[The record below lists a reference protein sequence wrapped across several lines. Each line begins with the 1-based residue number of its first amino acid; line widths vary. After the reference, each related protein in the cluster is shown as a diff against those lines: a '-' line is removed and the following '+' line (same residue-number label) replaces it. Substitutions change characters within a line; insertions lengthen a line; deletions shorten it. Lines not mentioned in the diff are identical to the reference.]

1 MIYMQILEVDKLS
14 KAFKS
19 KSVLKDVSF
28 KVQAGEVVA
37 LVGKNGAGKSTLLK
51 LILGLLTADSGQ
63 VTFLGK
69 KRDFKE
75 QIGVMLQEVP
85 TIRRIKVK
93 EIIQLWRSYYAKPLD
108 YDELLKLADLASKE
122 NSYLTELSGGQK
134 KRLYFALALAG
145 NPQILFLD
153 EPTVA
158 MDSLSRA
165 NFWKQVDSLRKE
177 GKTFIIT
184 SHYPEELER
193 IANRFLILTEHRL
206 VFNGSL
212 GELQAKQK
220 ACLVSFASD
229 LKQAEIAN
237 WSGVVRISEQNHHYF
252 LQVIDLPAFL
262 TDLLPK
268 IRQVT
273 ELTIKPNGLAELLDN
288 LGGNYDEEI

>member
-1 MIYMQILEVDKLS
+1 M
-14 KAFKS
+14 
-19 KSVLKDVSF
+19 LKI
-28 KVQAGEVVA
+28 
-37 LVGKNGAGKSTLLK
+37 
-51 LILGLLTADSGQ
+51 ILGLLTADSGQ

-93 EIIQLWRSYYAKPLD
+93 EIIQLWRSYYTKPVE
-108 YDELLKLADLASKE
+108 YNELLKLADLVSKE

-165 NFWKQVDSLRKE
+165 NFWKQVDSLRKK

-193 IANRFLILTEHRL
+193 IANRFLILAEHRL

-212 GELQAKQK
+212 GELQSKQK

>member
-19 KSVLKDVSF
+19 KPVLKDVSF

-51 LILGLLTADSGQ
+51 IILGLLTADSGQ

-93 EIIQLWRSYYAKPLD
+93 EIIQLWRSYYTKPVE
-108 YDELLKLADLASKE
+108 YNELLKLADLVSKE

-165 NFWKQVDSLRKE
+165 NFWK
-177 GKTFIIT
+177 
-184 SHYPEELER
+184 
-193 IANRFLILTEHRL
+193 
-206 VFNGSL
+206 
-212 GELQAKQK
+212 
-220 ACLVSFASD
+220 
-229 LKQAEIAN
+229 
-237 WSGVVRISEQNHHYF
+237 
-252 LQVIDLPAFL
+252 
-262 TDLLPK
+262 
-268 IRQVT
+268 
-273 ELTIKPNGLAELLDN
+273 
-288 LGGNYDEEI
+288 

>member
-19 KSVLKDVSF
+19 KPVLKDVSF

-51 LILGLLTADSGQ
+51 IILGLLTADSGQ

-93 EIIQLWRSYYAKPLD
+93 EIIQLWRSYYTKPVE
-108 YDELLKLADLASKE
+108 YNELLKLADLVSKE

-145 NPQILFLD
+145 NP
-153 EPTVA
+153 
-158 MDSLSRA
+158 
-165 NFWKQVDSLRKE
+165 
-177 GKTFIIT
+177 
-184 SHYPEELER
+184 
-193 IANRFLILTEHRL
+193 
-206 VFNGSL
+206 
-212 GELQAKQK
+212 
-220 ACLVSFASD
+220 
-229 LKQAEIAN
+229 
-237 WSGVVRISEQNHHYF
+237 
-252 LQVIDLPAFL
+252 
-262 TDLLPK
+262 
-268 IRQVT
+268 
-273 ELTIKPNGLAELLDN
+273 
-288 LGGNYDEEI
+288 

>member
-1 MIYMQILEVDKLS
+1 MQILEVDKLS

-19 KSVLKDVSF
+19 KPVLKDVSF

-51 LILGLLTADSGQ
+51 IILGLLTADSGQ

-93 EIIQLWRSYYAKPLD
+93 EIIQLWRSYYTKPVE
-108 YDELLKLADLASKE
+108 YNELLKLADLASKE

-193 IANRFLILTEHRL
+193 IANRFLILAEHRL

-212 GELQAKQK
+212 GELQSKQK

-252 LQVIDLPAFL
+252 LHVIDLPAFL

>member
-1 MIYMQILEVDKLS
+1 MQILEVDKLS

-19 KSVLKDVSF
+19 KPVLKDVSF

-51 LILGLLTADSGQ
+51 IILGLLTADSGQ

-93 EIIQLWRSYYAKPLD
+93 EIIQLWRSYYTKPVE
-108 YDELLKLADLASKE
+108 YNELLKLADLVSKE

-165 NFWKQVDSLRKE
+165 NFWK
-177 GKTFIIT
+177 
-184 SHYPEELER
+184 
-193 IANRFLILTEHRL
+193 
-206 VFNGSL
+206 
-212 GELQAKQK
+212 
-220 ACLVSFASD
+220 
-229 LKQAEIAN
+229 
-237 WSGVVRISEQNHHYF
+237 
-252 LQVIDLPAFL
+252 
-262 TDLLPK
+262 
-268 IRQVT
+268 
-273 ELTIKPNGLAELLDN
+273 
-288 LGGNYDEEI
+288 